1 MGIDIHVRIVKRDHH
16 TDTWKQIK
24 LYRKEKKKFKIVD
37 IYPYREEDLFD
48 ILLEKTNEN
57 YRDYPYRSSPIS
69 LAHLPI
75 NLKQE
80 IEEKQNILGYYDFKE
95 INLADLKLYLYH
107 NPKVRDYDYEAEDPK
122 AFKDNPVKYF
132 IERIEQYLDF
142 ADPYWDVCGSASDV
156 RIIYW
161 FDC

>member
-1 MGIDIHVRIVKRDHH
+1 MGRDIHVRIVKKDRE
-16 TDTWKQIK
+16 TGKWNQIK
-24 LYRKEKKKFKIVD
+24 IYRKEKKRKFKIVD
-37 IYPYREEDLFD
+37 VYPFRNYELFEILNEKED
-48 ILLEKTNEN
+48 EN
-57 YRDYPYRSSPIS
+57 YHADVICMSD
-69 LAHLPI
+69 LPI
-75 NLKQE
+75 ALKQE
-80 IEEKQNILGYYDFKE
+80 IEKFKNIDGYYDFKE
-95 INLADLKLYLYH
+95 INLADLKLYLHH

-142 ADPYWDVCGSASDV
+142 ADPYWDVCRPPSDV